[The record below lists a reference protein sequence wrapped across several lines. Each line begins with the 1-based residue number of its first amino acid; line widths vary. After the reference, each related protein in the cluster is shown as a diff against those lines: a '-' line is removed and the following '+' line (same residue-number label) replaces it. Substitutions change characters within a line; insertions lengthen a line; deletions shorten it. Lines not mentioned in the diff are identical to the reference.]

1 MNPVNNQLFV
11 NSMENFFDTV
21 LKHKTELLDDYR
33 KDKDEIYLQVNTHKM
48 NILDGILKNIVKY
61 RNLAKKEKQITE
73 KVRMKKLV
81 GSK

>member
-61 RNLAKKEKQITE
+61 RNLAKKEKEITE

>member
-33 KDKDEIYLQVNTHKM
+33 KDKDEIYLQINTHKM

-61 RNLAKKEKQITE
+61 RNLAKKEKEITE